1 MIDYAKDQQSDEGGD
16 LIPQNDGG
24 AADSTSSDGEEDDI
38 LDDAGDDDYQLLIQ
52 GAGQETIDVLKEI
65 ERDQNDQRMITMSR
79 TTKGGGGAGT

>member
-1 MIDYAKDQQSDEGGD
+1 MIEYAKDQQSDEGGD
-16 LIPQNDGG
+16 LIPQNDG

-79 TTKGGGGAGT
+79 TTKGGGAGT